1 MIQNQTIVNVTDNTG
16 ATKVMCIRI
25 LNCGSRKYAQVGDII
40 IGVIKQCLPNM
51 AVQRSEIIRATIVRT
66 QQSIARSNGFV
77 IRFDEN
83 AIVLINK
90 DGSPRGTR
98 IFGPIAKE
106 LRERDNMRII
116 SLAPEVM

>member
-1 MIQNQTIVNVTDNTG
+1 MIQNQTIVNVADNTG

-25 LNCGSRKYAQVGDII
+25 LNCGSRKYAQIGDSI

-51 AVQRSEIIRATIVRT
+51 AVKRSEIVRAIVVRT
-66 QQSIARSNGFV
+66 KQSKRRPNGFV

-90 DGSPRGTR
+90 DGAPRGTR

-106 LRERDNMRII
+106 LRDRNNMRII
-116 SLAPEVM
+116 SLAPEVI